1 VPDGVPLDFIYMTFR
16 YMFKYDSTHGKYKG
30 EVVGNDEGLFIDG
43 KKIASYS
50 KM

>member
-1 VPDGVPLDFIYMTFR
+1 
-16 YMFKYDSTHGKYKG
+16 MFKYDSTHGPFKG
-30 EVVGNDEGLFIDG
+30 DIEGGTEGLFING